1 MSGVNHFDDFGTF
14 GFSEQT
20 ANPTPKFRQHAFSP
34 KVWGCFL
41 SFLYLYLSMIT
52 LFRARVSSVEDII
65 VGDTRE
71 GRKQIYVEPIGY
83 ANNATTQQKVYPPN
97 FMPNSVAGSG
107 VWSWPDVG
115 QECIVAV
122 DDQYEEGFIISYTV
136 FPGMDIFGDY
146 IEAETGEMG
155 GVVLKVGGYES
166 AKVAM
171 SPGGII
177 DIGSNRF
184 SRISI
189 DGTQRFIEIQSMPM
203 RIDFAGGTFV
213 FNYGKEHIDTG
224 IKEITSNVI
233 EFARTYEEPGFSDWE
248 QLCAERTIEI
258 PPLVDYVDKCV
269 IRAGYIPNFNKTT
282 DTPKHVFQLDTRQ
295 SIGDD
300 PKLKDVT
307 TELKLGYQYESDVYG
322 NGVVYPEGS
331 ILEWKAKRNV
341 ADDIGTAYIRYG
353 KLKTGDY
360 SGEVYRIQLRENID
374 PGTGSSTLGTNV
386 AGYRY
391 FDSTGFGKGF
401 DYVDN
406 LKVGEQYVLSVG
418 TLSDN
423 TLFREQ
429 YYNDIDSYNYIFG
442 GDVIS
447 SEVIRSVNVYKSE
460 ILDKQSYVVS
470 HQTPGKVNT
479 LAFRPDEVLLKHH
492 VDDIVDVSMLLDNH
506 DLALARIANK
516 EKEREQIYLTDQE
529 IYIEYYTDE
538 DSDFIDI
545 QKDDIEFENRTTSNI
560 RLHEE
565 TISAKSGGHPDV
577 DNLVIDGD
585 KLSLTHGTSGIVI
598 ETGKVTIT
606 AGTSYVEVADD
617 KITINAL
624 GSNELILSST
634 GFTLNGVAF
643 AMETLVAWLNTYSTM
658 LGMGNLGAP
667 VPMFPVAKTAFQIG
681 NLLEYPVLG
690 AFKS

>member
-1 MSGVNHFDDFGTF
+1 
-14 GFSEQT
+14 
-20 ANPTPKFRQHAFSP
+20 
-34 KVWGCFL
+34 
-41 SFLYLYLSMIT
+41 MIR
-52 LFRARVSSVEDII
+52 LFRARVSSVEDVV

-83 ANNATTQQKVYPPN
+83 ANNATTMQKVYPPS
-97 FMPNSVAGSG
+97 FMPTSTSGSG

-136 FPGMDIFGDY
+136 FPGMDSFGDY
-146 IEAETGEMG
+146 IEAETGEVG
-155 GVVLKVGGYES
+155 GVILKVGGYES
-166 AKVAM
+166 AKVSM

-184 SRISI
+184 SRIGF
-189 DGTQRFIEIQSMPM
+189 DGTQRLVEIQSMPM
-203 RIDFAGGTFV
+203 RIDFAGGAFV
-213 FNYGKEHIDTG
+213 FNYGKEYIDVG
-224 IKEITSNVI
+224 IKEVTSNI
-233 EFARTYEEPGFSDWE
+233 MEFARTYEEPGFSDWE
-248 QLCAERTIEI
+248 QLCAERTIEV

-269 IRAGYIPNFNKTT
+269 IRAGYIPNLNKATEIT
-282 DTPKHVFQLDTRQ
+282 KHVFQLDTRQ
-295 SIGDD
+295 SVGDD
-300 PKLKDVT
+300 HTLKDVI
-307 TELKLGYQYESDVYG
+307 TELKLGYQHESDVYG

-331 ILEWKAKRNV
+331 ILEWKAKRNI
-341 ADDIGTAYIRYG
+341 ANNIGTGYIRYG
-353 KLKTGDY
+353 KLVTGDY
-360 SGEVYRIQLRENID
+360 SGEIYRVQLRENIN
-374 PGTGSSTLGTNV
+374 PGTGSTTLGTEV

-391 FDSTGFGKGF
+391 FDSIGFGKGF
-401 DYVDN
+401 DYVDS
-406 LKVGEQYVLSVG
+406 LAIGEQYVLSIG

-423 TLFREQ
+423 TLLREQ
-429 YYNDIDSYNYIFG
+429 YYNDVDSYTYSFG
-442 GDVIS
+442 GSIIS
-447 SEVIRSVNVYKSE
+447 SEVIRSVDVYKSE

-470 HQTPGKVNT
+470 HETPGKINT

-506 DLALARIANK
+506 DLTLARSANK

-538 DSDFIDI
+538 DIDFIDI
-545 QKDDIEFENRTTSNI
+545 QKDDIEFRNRSTSNI
-560 RLHEE
+560 RLYEE
-565 TISAKSGGHPDV
+565 TISAKSSAHPDV

-606 AGTSYVEVADD
+606 AGTSYIEVADD

-624 GSNELILSST
+624 GSNELVLSST

-658 LGMGNLGAP
+658 FGMGNLGAP
-667 VPMFPVAKTAFQIG
+667 VPMFPATKTAFQIG
-681 NLLEYPVLG
+681 NKLEYPVTG